1 MINELHLLWVPNF
14 IALGIYFLF
23 GTKFSWKEET
33 YTCFNVECVLL
44 GWNFDFLGSYLVVIA
59 RYLMVAAGYCS
70 LPSSYCSLLVVTA
83 RYRSLLLVLT
93 FNMNGFCFTFYLGL
107 PPNPTT
113 RTVSAPESV
122 SGSKGLPSFD
132 TFSHN
137 PRLFQQQYDTTEI
150 LNSGSQK
157 EFYSTYN
164 NSNTAPSRFAEIS
177 STCEIR
183 RSVIQEEISLKQNF
197 CK

>member
-1 MINELHLLWVPNF
+1 
-14 IALGIYFLF
+14 
-23 GTKFSWKEET
+23 
-33 YTCFNVECVLL
+33 
-44 GWNFDFLGSYLVVIA
+44 
-59 RYLMVAAGYCS
+59 
-70 LPSSYCSLLVVTA
+70 
-83 RYRSLLLVLT
+83 
-93 FNMNGFCFTFYLGL
+93 MNSFCFTFYLGL
-107 PPNPTT
+107 PSTPTI

-122 SGSKGLPSFD
+122 SGSTGLPSFD

-137 PRLFQQQYDTTEI
+137 PRLFQQQHDTTEI

-157 EFYSTYN
+157 EFYSMCN
-164 NSNTAPSRFAEIS
+164 NSNTTPSRFAEIS